1 MSIQYADIII
11 DIVHGAVDRP
21 FQYRVP
27 PSLSG
32 KLSLGER
39 VKVPFGR
46 GDALRDGY
54 IIGFSESPQVDPA
67 RLKEIREAGE
77 GEATGA
83 EQLIRLAAW
92 MKERYGSTMIQALKT
107 VLPSVRRVR
116 PAKKR
121 YLVRTASREAC
132 ESLLEACR
140 KKRQKARV
148 RLLEAFLE
156 DDALPYGM
164 VVQKLRVPASSFRAL
179 VEQGICR
186 VVEERQERSPIRAVK
201 GGARCLILTDEQKAA
216 VDGLLSVWDGDRRP
230 SLLYGITGSGKTEVY
245 MELIRRV
252 IGEGRQ
258 AIVLIPEISL
268 TWQTVMRFYREF
280 GEDVSILHSRMSAG
294 ERYDQTERAR
304 RGEAKI
310 MIGPRSAL
318 FTPFPNLG
326 LVIVDE
332 EHDTAYKNETAP
344 RYRAVDAAIERCRL
358 AGGMAVLGSATPSAG
373 SYYRAQNGEYH
384 FFQMKSRAVGE
395 SLLPSVEIVDLKE
408 ELKAGNRT
416 IFSRRLT
423 ERMRETLKRGEQ
435 ILLFLNRRGYA
446 GFISCRSCGYVAK
459 CPHCD
464 VSLKLHRDGRLHCHY
479 CGHEEPAPKT
489 CPSCGSRYIAGFG
502 TGTQK
507 VEEQVKKMFP
517 EASVLRMDTDT
528 TSAKG
533 SHDAILSAF
542 ANGKADILI
551 GTQMIVKGHDFPRVT
566 LVGILAADLSLYS
579 GGYESGERTFELLTQ
594 AAGRAGRDRLP
605 GYVVIQSYEPGNYSV
620 EAAASQ
626 DYEGFYWQEILYRKL
641 LHYPPVYRMLS
652 FLVTSKDDAA
662 AEKRAEKLKRLAEG
676 LEGVEVIGPAKAPV
690 SRIKDIYRY
699 TLYVKSEEEAPL
711 RAVKEAAARLPW
723 DGQVLYQFDLE

>member
-1 MSIQYADIII
+1 
-11 DIVHGAVDRP
+11 
-21 FQYRVP
+21 
-27 PSLSG
+27 
-32 KLSLGER
+32 
-39 VKVPFGR
+39 
-46 GDALRDGY
+46 
-54 IIGFSESPQVDPA
+54 
-67 RLKEIREAGE
+67 
-77 GEATGA
+77 
-83 EQLIRLAAW
+83 
-92 MKERYGSTMIQALKT
+92 
-107 VLPSVRRVR
+107 
-116 PAKKR
+116 
-121 YLVRTASREAC
+121 
-132 ESLLEACR
+132 
-140 KKRQKARV
+140 
-148 RLLEAFLE
+148 
-156 DDALPYGM
+156 
-164 VVQKLRVPASSFRAL
+164 
-179 VEQGICR
+179 
-186 VVEERQERSPIRAVK
+186 
-201 GGARCLILTDEQKAA
+201 
-216 VDGLLSVWDGDRRP
+216 
-230 SLLYGITGSGKTEVY
+230 

-652 FLVTSKDDAA
+652 FLVSSKDDAA
-662 AEKRAEKLKRLAEG
+662 AEKRAEELKRLAEG